1 MEEQIVSIFGLKL
14 RIVQDDGNTDS
25 CSECVFREG
34 KCPLFKG
41 HYVCQ
46 NSEGAFNSHFVKAES
61 KNDKNIRP
69 PHFSVPET
77 IIEIGKDVWS
87 YDTSFAHDLNGNPL
101 PPSDEAKI
109 KKSLVEHS
117 PMTVCTYP
125 VLREFKD
132 PFSGDIDSEYFIA
145 VIMHGIPYQFYIL
158 NCKSGLLTS
167 YKDMIEWLGE
177 ES

>member
-1 MEEQIVSIFGLKL
+1 M
-14 RIVQDDGNTDS
+14 TM
-25 CSECVFREG
+25 
-34 KCPLFKG
+34 
-41 HYVCQ
+41 
-46 NSEGAFNSHFVKAES
+46 
-61 KNDKNIRP
+61 NDNQTRP

-77 IIEIGKDVWS
+77 IIEIGKEVWS

-117 PMTVCTYP
+117 HMTVCTYP